1 MALALDAIPEPSP
14 TFETRR
20 RSVRLGPI
28 VMDCLPDS
36 DSDWEKHEP
45 IGVRAACEL
54 WIDIGTDDKPFVIT
68 QRIESPGVWGIET
81 ADERRDPYCIEV
93 FEEEVQTLLAMLR
106 ELGCAALEYQTRPE
120 EGITP

>member
-1 MALALDAIPEPSP
+1 MALALTETPDAAP

-28 VMDCLPDS
+28 VMDCLPDP
-36 DSDWEKHEP
+36 DTTWDTWEP

-54 WIDIGTDDKPFVIT
+54 FIDIGTEDKPWVII
-68 QRIESPGVWGIET
+68 QRIESPGCWGIET
-81 ADERRDPYCIEV
+81 PDAQRDPYCLEV
-93 FEEEVQTLLAMLR
+93 FNEEVQTLLAMLR

-120 EGITP
+120 EGIAS